1 MPSVSINVLFTAFDV
16 LMLVTTLGLL
26 ACWLVV
32 LPRSVDK
39 GFEHAVRRLTGV
51 SIALLSLSS
60 AGILVSRI
68 LELDGGS
75 WGQLLASLSPAL
87 KFTHYGHVWVFRLPA
102 LALLWFGWIWC
113 HHHRHHRWTVWL
125 MAIAAAA
132 IALTRSETGHPADH
146 GDFTV
151 AVWVDWLHLMA
162 GSVWVGSLFG
172 MSLGIFPRVLRTG
185 AQAGADAALIFQR
198 LSTSAG
204 YALAVIL
211 LTGVFTAW
219 QQLQNFSA
227 LWTSNYGRVLL
238 VKIVLVGL
246 MVALGAHNRYV
257 KLPRLLRA
265 AGKHAKEKLM
275 SRMLGAFRTDAPS
288 AFGAV
293 ARGCARAV
301 HLESALGVGVV
312 LAASLLLHGMPPVDM
327 RSMPGMSMKMSAAS
341 PAASRETSGSRRMP
355 GMAVLAALSPRD
367 TNPTDS
373 RSLFSRYD
381 HDLADHAGGEMPR
394 HVTGVFRHAIPGEG
408 PNQAFGLPR

>member
-39 GFEHAVRRLTGV
+39 GFECAVRRLCGV
-51 SIALLSLSS
+51 SIALLTLSS

-113 HHHRHHRWTVWL
+113 RYRPHHRWAVWL
-125 MAIAAAA
+125 MVIAAAA
-132 IALTRSETGHPADH
+132 IAITRSETGHPADH

-172 MSLGIFPRVLRTG
+172 MSLGIFPRVLRSG
-185 AQAGADAALIFQR
+185 EQASADAALIFQR

-204 YALAVIL
+204 IALAVIL

-219 QQLQNFSA
+219 QELQSFSA
-227 LWTSNYGRVLL
+227 LWTSSYGQVLL
-238 VKIVLVGL
+238 VKIILVIL

-257 KLPRLLRA
+257 KLPHLLRA
-265 AGKHAKEKLM
+265 ADRHTKDKLM
-275 SRMLGAFRTDAPS
+275 SRILGAFRTDAPS
-288 AFGAV
+288 GFGAV

-301 HLESALGVGVV
+301 HMESALGVGVV
-312 LAASLLLHGMPPVDM
+312 LAASLLLHGMPPADM
-327 RSMPGMSMKMSAAS
+327 RSMPGMSMKMSAPS
-341 PAASRETSGSRRMP
+341 TAASLETSGSLRTHAMT
-355 GMAVLAALSPRD
+355 VLAALPPRSP
-367 TNPTDS
+367 
-373 RSLFSRYD
+373 
-381 HDLADHAGGEMPR
+381 
-394 HVTGVFRHAIPGEG
+394 
-408 PNQAFGLPR
+408 